1 MLAQMQKTT
10 IIPSLVALLEHPEF
24 QKGIQFG
31 RDLYHNEEYAGMLT
45 EEQMIVV
52 AEDEC
57 SRQARRE
64 ETRHARLTNDDPLSF
79 LLHLGVVVGAINEGL
94 AYASPPC

>member
-1 MLAQMQKTT
+1 MLAQMQVKT
-10 IIPSLVALLEHPEF
+10 IFPSITALLEHPEF
-24 QKGIQFG
+24 QQGIQLG
-31 RDLYHNEEYAGMLT
+31 RDLYRDLEYEGILT

-52 AEDEC
+52 TEDEC

-64 ETRHARLTNDDPLSF
+64 EAEHAHLTNDQPLSF

-94 AYASPPC
+94 TYTSPPR